1 MARISP
7 RWSIVHQPSIHIT
20 SASHPRTGSSPD
32 QTYLPIWPPDSPP
45 FSQHPLLLQ
54 LTLSCIYHVSIQV
67 RAMLIQP
74 LVSPVGQ
81 GLATSP
87 WGRGAEKGA
96 YVVCPGKFGIVGTP
110 IRPWPCPTYRCRF
123 TALNSGLPSLVIIH
137 GRPVPRFGFRMN
149 IN

>member
-1 MARISP
+1 MVHRPSAIHPHHQRIPSPHWVISGSNISP
-7 RWSIVHQPSIHIT
+7 NLATRLPSLLTTPIANPPT
-20 SASHPRTGSSPD
+20 PSSHTVM
-32 QTYLPIWPPDSPP
+32 
-45 FSQHPLLLQ
+45 
-54 LTLSCIYHVSIQV
+54 YHVSIQV
-67 RAMLIQP
+67 RAMLYAAPRESHGPRAGDQP
-74 LVSPVGQ
+74 M
-81 GLATSP
+81 
-87 WGRGAEKGA
+87 GRGAEKGA